1 MAGLNQGPKGNWKK
15 SLSVCVLVTQSYLTL
30 CNHMDCIPPGSSVHG
45 ILQQEYWSGY
55 CHALLQGIF
64 PTQVSNS
71 GLPYC
76 RQILYHFSYL
86 GRSHCSRG
94 KNDTEKV
101 GQGKVWKTHLPD
113 LWLALQMQ
121 RWSCEEAC
129 AQGTS
134 SHVTWTAFLLSDLPY
149 FSVSWFTIPLPHE
162 NVRTFTP
169 QEQKWY
175 LTSLD
180 HQEDSGPPSLVLS
193 PRIYRLSFLRPGQ
206 EPWKQKQAS
215 VKRKDTSSTF
225 LWKE

>member
-1 MAGLNQGPKGNWKK
+1 MFSFFFFNLNTILLTTKYPAILHSKMAGLNQGPKGNWKK

-101 GQGKVWKTHLPD
+101 GQGKV
-113 LWLALQMQ
+113 
-121 RWSCEEAC
+121 
-129 AQGTS
+129 
-134 SHVTWTAFLLSDLPY
+134 
-149 FSVSWFTIPLPHE
+149 
-162 NVRTFTP
+162 
-169 QEQKWY
+169 
-175 LTSLD
+175 
-180 HQEDSGPPSLVLS
+180 
-193 PRIYRLSFLRPGQ
+193 
-206 EPWKQKQAS
+206 
-215 VKRKDTSSTF
+215 
-225 LWKE
+225 